1 MCIFRYRLQASFILN
16 PHKID
21 LISENSLCR
30 VHILLSLNEKP
41 IYVTSRITVF
51 TMTEDDSK
59 RQVWVRDSDPLF
71 LCYRYH

>member
-16 PHKID
+16 PKID
-21 LISENSLCR
+21 LISENSPCR

-41 IYVTSRITVF
+41 IYVTSRITDF
-51 TMTEDDSK
+51 TMTEDDNK

-71 LCYRYH
+71 LC